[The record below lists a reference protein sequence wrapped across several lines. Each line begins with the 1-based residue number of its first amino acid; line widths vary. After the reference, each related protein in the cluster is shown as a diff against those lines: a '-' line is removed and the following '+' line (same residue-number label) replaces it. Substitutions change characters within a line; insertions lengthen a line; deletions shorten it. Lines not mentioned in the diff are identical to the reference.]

1 MVEGG
6 LDVNLIA
13 CAEKPSDVDQI
24 YGVFPRADA
33 DVRNSSGFSIRFL
46 EHHCDNLG
54 GCASRCGHPPPPR
67 GAEHVF
73 RRSIIFVTFPQ
84 VECVHS
90 LATIAHRIRRPM
102 WYLTCHAYCIKRFK
116 KFNHTLCE

>member
-54 GCASRCGHPPPPR
+54 GCASRCGHPPPPPR
-67 GAEHVF
+67 GRTRFQEVNYIRDFSSSRMRSLLGHHRPSHPSPNVVF
-73 RRSIIFVTFPQ
+73 DVPCLLHKEI
-84 VECVHS
+84 
-90 LATIAHRIRRPM
+90 
-102 WYLTCHAYCIKRFK
+102 
-116 KFNHTLCE
+116 